1 VRDGDVELAL
11 QPLDLVALCQL
22 SRAEGWVTTITRRRR
37 SRAARPR
44 WRGRPGVSDLAAGVI
59 GWLTASLAGVA
70 VFALGVACSSYARA
84 RRAPSQ

>member
-1 VRDGDVELAL
+1 VGDDDHPVGAEVAQLVLDGD
-11 QPLDLVALCQL
+11 
-22 SRAEGWVTTITRRRR
+22 
-37 SRAARPR
+37 
-44 WRGRPGVSDLAAGVI
+44 GRPGVSDLAAGVI